1 MSKKLK
7 NIMKEYK
14 WNILRKKNLEI
25 IVQNLLKNKNY

>member
-7 NIMKEYK
+7 NIMKEYN
-14 WNILRKKNLEI
+14 WNIFRKKNLEI